1 LEEITNHNI
10 NICAISETKKKGKGS
25 QQMGPYTMIYSG
37 KPKNE
42 RASAGVGLLL
52 HQKFLPN
59 IDKISYTSERIL
71 QTTLLVDNK
80 HIELI
85 SVYAPDISK
94 PRSECEDFYTTLQDT
109 LDTIPQDHHII
120 IMGDLNAR
128 VGNDPIPRIK
138 QRFNEEAQ
146 NDNGDLLIAFCTQ

>member
-1 LEEITNHNI
+1 
-10 NICAISETKKKGKGS
+10 
-25 QQMGPYTMIYSG
+25 MGLYTMIYSG

-42 RASAGVGLLL
+42 RAFAGVGLLL

-59 IDKISYTSERIL
+59 IDKISYISERIL
-71 QTTLLVDNK
+71 QTTLLLDNK

-109 LDTIPQDHHII
+109 LDTIPQDHYII

-128 VGNDPIPRIK
+128 IGNDPIPELNNALTRK
-138 QRFNEEAQ
+138 LRMTMGTF
-146 NDNGDLLIAFCTQ
+146 